1 MTIGTGYFVG
11 FLVLIL
17 YGCMCIYIGKTKQPT
32 LFRITKLKVGR
43 HRDDEQVVKI
53 CYGFG
58 TFAIVVGVIVLVLG
72 FMNA

>member
-1 MTIGTGYFVG
+1 MTIGAGYFVG
-11 FLVLIL
+11 FLVLFL

-43 HRDDEQVVKI
+43 HREDAQVVKI

-58 TFAIVVGVIVLVLG
+58 AFTIVLSLIILVLG
-72 FMNA
+72 FVNA